1 VKAIHRG
8 ALRHVTDDDGA
19 GVLLDD
25 GIYVRFGDPDLI
37 IDPTDDQ
44 VDVALAGLTIP
55 PDAEDESDLGRL

>member
-1 VKAIHRG
+1 MKAIHRG

-44 VDVALAGLTIP
+44 VDAALAGLPIP
-55 PDAEDESDLGRL
+55 PDPEGEVGPNGS